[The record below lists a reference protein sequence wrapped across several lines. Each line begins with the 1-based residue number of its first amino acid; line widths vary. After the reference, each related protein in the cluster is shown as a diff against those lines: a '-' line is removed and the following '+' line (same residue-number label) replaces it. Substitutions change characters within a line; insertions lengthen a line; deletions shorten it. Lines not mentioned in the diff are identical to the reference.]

1 MKAVMWSAIAIAV
14 LAGGPVSV
22 SVVAQTTAVTP
33 TDSSLDD
40 RIESRI
46 SQDATLKKYKVDVA
60 VDNGI
65 VTLTG
70 AVPTQTARRKATQLA
85 TITGVSRVDNLLT
98 VDPSASKNL
107 KSSVGTAGTKTKE
120 GAEKV
125 AEKTKDGAQKVGEK
139 TKEGAQK
146 VGEKTKEGLSKT
158 GEAITDAWITSRV
171 HSKFIGEDLLKDSDI
186 NVDTNDHVVTLKGT
200 VMSQSAR
207 ARAVAQAKEVEGVHR
222 VVDQLTIGPKR

>member
-1 MKAVMWSAIAIAV
+1 MKAIIRSVFAVGV
-14 LAGGPVSV
+14 LAAAPLAASAN
-22 SVVAQTTAVTP
+22 AQTTAVKP
-33 TDSSLDD
+33 ADSTIDD

-46 SQDATLKKYKVDVA
+46 SKDSTLKNYKVDVS

-70 AVPTQTARRKATQLA
+70 AVPTDAARKRATQLA
-85 TITGVSRVDNLLT
+85 TITGVARVDNQLT

-107 KSSVGTAGTKTKE
+107 KGTVGTAG
-120 GAEKV
+120 A
-125 AEKTKDGAQKVGEK
+125 KTKDGAVKVGEK
-139 TKEGAQK
+139 TKEGAEK

-158 GEAITDAWITSRV
+158 GEVITDAWITSRV
-171 HSKFIGEDLLKDSDI
+171 HSKFVGEDLLKDSDI

-200 VMSQSAR
+200 VMSQAAR

-222 VVDQLTIGPKR
+222 VVDQLTIGPKRP

>member
-1 MKAVMWSAIAIAV
+1 MKAIIWSVFAVGV
-14 LAGGPVSV
+14 LAAAPLAASAN
-22 SVVAQTTAVTP
+22 AQTTAVKP
-33 TDSSLDD
+33 ADSTIDD

-46 SQDATLKKYKVDVA
+46 SKDATLKNYKVDVS

-70 AVPTQTARRKATQLA
+70 AVPTEAARKRATQLA
-85 TITGVSRVDNLLT
+85 TITGVARVDNQLT

-107 KSSVGTAGTKTKE
+107 KGTVGTAG
-120 GAEKV
+120 A
-125 AEKTKDGAQKVGEK
+125 KTKDGAVKVGEK
-139 TKEGAQK
+139 TKEGAEK

-158 GEAITDAWITSRV
+158 GEVITDAWITSRV
-171 HSKFIGEDLLKDSDI
+171 HSKFVGEDLLKDSDI

-200 VMSQSAR
+200 VMSQAAR

-222 VVDQLTIGPKR
+222 VVDQLTIGPKRP

>member
-1 MKAVMWSAIAIAV
+1 MWSAIAIAV
-14 LAGGPVSV
+14 LVGGPVSV
-22 SVVAQTTAVTP
+22 SVVAQTTVVTP

-46 SQDATLKKYKVDVA
+46 SKDATLKKYKVDVA

-85 TITGVSRVDNLLT
+85 TITGVSRVDNQLT

-125 AEKTKDGAQKVGEK
+125 AEKTKD
-139 TKEGAQK
+139 GAQK